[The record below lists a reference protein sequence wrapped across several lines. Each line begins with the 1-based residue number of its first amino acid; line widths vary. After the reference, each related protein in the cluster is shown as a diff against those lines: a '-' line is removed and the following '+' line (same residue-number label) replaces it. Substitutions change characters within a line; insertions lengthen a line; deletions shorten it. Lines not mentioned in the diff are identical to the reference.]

1 MHTVTK
7 VFVIINLV
15 VCLILSQYVWVSL
28 AGNVQWREKYALER
42 DQRHRDKN
50 ELERAVN
57 DLLAARALNQ
67 ERASQGSTEVAALNA
82 TKQAL
87 EAWLAEAEQTRDE
100 AKRNADNLKVAV
112 SPFEK
117 ISRDYEQQ
125 VVRKLQ
131 DTVGELTRRK
141 EEVFRDRG
149 DQLLSVAQRHNDYA
163 QRHEDYRRVE
173 EYLFHVNVELDD
185 RLDRLARYRW
195 LRPDLQSDL
204 GDNGPVIF
212 GEVQWI
218 TGNSLQISK
227 GARDGV
233 ELHQKFTI
241 QRNGTTIAIV
251 DVVEVQNETAECVII
266 DLVKP
271 GVKPVAGDQSITRL
285 FMSRTTRR

>member
-7 VFVIINLV
+7 VFVIINLI
-15 VCLILSQYVWVSL
+15 VCLILSQYVWISL

-50 ELERAVN
+50 SLEDAVNELLAERA
-57 DLLAARALNQ
+57 ANQ
-67 ERASQGSTEVAALNA
+67 ERSSQASAEVAALNA

-87 EAWLAEAEQTRDE
+87 EAWKAEAEQTRDE

-112 SPFEK
+112 EPFTQ
-117 ISRDYEQQ
+117 ISRDYDEQ

-131 DTVGELTRRK
+131 DTVGELTSRK
-141 EEVFRDRG
+141 DDVFKDRG
-149 DQLLSVAQRHNDYA
+149 DQLLAVAQRHNDYA
-163 QRHEDYRRVE
+163 QRHEEYRRVE
-173 EYLFHVNVELDD
+173 EYMFHVNVELDD

-212 GEVQWI
+212 GEVEWV

-241 QRNGTTIAIV
+241 MRNGTTVAVV
-251 DVVEVQNETAECVII
+251 DVVEVQNETAECVIV

-271 GVKPVAGDQSITRL
+271 GVKPKAGDQSITRL
-285 FMSRTTRR
+285 FMSRTSRR

>member
-15 VCLILSQYVWVSL
+15 VCLILSQYVWISM

-42 DQRHRDKN
+42 DQRHQDKN
-50 ELERAVN
+50 ALEAAVNELLAERA
-57 DLLAARALNQ
+57 ANQ
-67 ERASQGSTEVAALNA
+67 KRSAQASAEVAALNA

-87 EAWLAEAEQTRDE
+87 EAWLSEAEQTRDE
-100 AKRNADNLKVAV
+100 AKRNADNLKAAV
-112 SPFEK
+112 EPFNR
-117 ISRDYEQQ
+117 ISQDYNSQ
-125 VVRKLQ
+125 VVEKLQ
-131 DTVGELTRRK
+131 STVRELTTRK
-141 EEVFRDRG
+141 DEVFRDRG
-149 DQLLSVAQRHNDYA
+149 DFLQRVAQRHNDYA
-163 QRHEDYRRVE
+163 QRHEEYRRVE
-173 EYLFHVNVELDD
+173 EYMFHVNVELDD

-212 GEVQWI
+212 GAVDWV
-218 TGNSLQISK
+218 TGNSLQINV
-227 GARDGV
+227 GARNGV

-241 QRNGTTIAIV
+241 MRNGITVAVV

-271 GVKPVAGDQSITRL
+271 GVKPQKGDQSITRL

>member
-15 VCLILSQYVWVSL
+15 VCLILSQYVWISL

-42 DQRHRDKN
+42 DQRHRDKA
-50 ELERAVN
+50 ELENAVN
-57 DLLAARALNQ
+57 RLLAVRAANQ
-67 ERASQGSTEVAALNA
+67 DRGSQASAEVAALNA

-100 AKRNADNLKVAV
+100 ARRNADNLLAAV
-112 SPFEK
+112 EPFDK
-117 ISRDYEQQ
+117 ISRDYNTQ
-125 VVRKLQ
+125 VVEKLQ
-131 DTVGELTRRK
+131 STVGELTRRK

-149 DQLLSVAQRHNDYA
+149 DQLLRVAQRHNDYA
-163 QRHEDYRRVE
+163 QRHEEYRRVE
-173 EYLFHVNVELDD
+173 EYMFHVNVELED

-212 GEVQWI
+212 GEVDWV
-218 TGNSLQISK
+218 TGNSIQINK

-241 QRNGTTIAIV
+241 MRNGTTVAVV
-251 DVVEVQNETAECVII
+251 DVVEVQNETAECVIV

-271 GVKPVAGDQSITRL
+271 GTKPQKGDQSITRL
-285 FMSRTTRR
+285 FMSRMNRR

>member
-131 DTVGELTRRK
+131 DTVGELTGRK

-149 DQLLSVAQRHNDYA
+149 DQLLRVAQRHNDYA
-163 QRHEDYRRVE
+163 QRHEEYRRVE

-212 GEVQWI
+212 GAVQWV
-218 TGNSLQISK
+218 TGNSLQINK

-266 DLVKP
+266 DLVRP
-271 GVKPVAGDQSITRL
+271 GAKPVAGDQSITRL

>member
-15 VCLILSQYVWVSL
+15 VCLILSQYVWISL
-28 AGNVQWREKYALER
+28 AGNVQWREKYSLER

-50 ELERAVN
+50 ALEQAVNELLAERA
-57 DLLAARALNQ
+57 ANQ
-67 ERASQGSTEVAALNA
+67 KRGSQASAEVAALNA

-112 SPFEK
+112 EPFDQ
-117 ISRDYEQQ
+117 ISRDYDED

-131 DTVGELTRRK
+131 ETVGQLTTRK
-141 EEVFRDRG
+141 GDVFRDRG
-149 DQLLSVAQRHNDYA
+149 DQLQNVAQRHNDYA
-163 QRHEDYRRVE
+163 QRHEEYRRVE

-204 GDNGPVIF
+204 GDTGPVIF
-212 GEVQWI
+212 GEVEWV
-218 TGNSLQISK
+218 TGNSLQINK

-241 QRNGTTIAIV
+241 MRNGTTVAVV
-251 DVVEVQNETAECVII
+251 DVVEVQNESAECVII

-271 GVKPVAGDQSITRL
+271 GVKPASGDQSITRL

>member
-28 AGNVQWREKYALER
+28 AGNVQWREKYSLER
-42 DQRHRDKN
+42 DQRHRDKAALERVVN
-50 ELERAVN
+50 ELLAERA
-57 DLLAARALNQ
+57 ANQ
-67 ERASQGSTEVAALNA
+67 KRASQSSAEVAALNA

-87 EAWLAEAEQTRDE
+87 EAWLAEAVQTRDE

-112 SPFEK
+112 EPFDK
-117 ISRDYEQQ
+117 ISRDYNSQ
-125 VVRKLQ
+125 VVEKLQ
-131 DTVGELTRRK
+131 NTVGELTRRK

-149 DQLLSVAQRHNDYA
+149 DQLLRVAQRHNDYA
-163 QRHEDYRRVE
+163 QRHEEYRRVE
-173 EYLFHVNVELDD
+173 EYMFHVNVELDD

-212 GEVQWI
+212 GSVDWV
-218 TGNSLQISK
+218 TGNSLQINK

-241 QRNGTTIAIV
+241 MRNGTTIAVV

-271 GVKPVAGDQSITRL
+271 GKKPQNGDQSITRL